1 MGRGTTHAAA
11 HALHM
16 ILTANDD
23 RARTMHAVAARTDR
37 ELLRPKVAALLDR
50 NDQRRADRAQA
61 WRQHSAPKR
70 VPARPPTNALAPPDS
85 TLRSADVSAVWT
97 ADTVLSFKLLPEANT
112 ARCSTP
118 CEPWPQ
124 SQ

>member
-37 ELLRPKVAALLDR
+37 ELLPPKVAALLDR

-61 WRQHSAPKR
+61 WRQHSAQTRARETTYQRFSATRQHAAECGR
-70 VPARPPTNALAPPDS
+70 VRGVDRGYGLE
-85 TLRSADVSAVWT
+85 L
-97 ADTVLSFKLLPEANT
+97 
-112 ARCSTP
+112 
-118 CEPWPQ
+118 
-124 SQ
+124 